1 MSLSKSPS
9 TWADIEPLISEAK
22 YKGFLKDIDPA
33 VFRLVLDEHKRPQ
46 VTESIL
52 TMLQN
57 REPEHATQEYAEE
70 IVEMMVKVAEK
81 FKKKRGDRS

>member
-1 MSLSKSPS
+1 MSMTKPLA
-9 TWADIEPLISEAK
+9 WAQIEPLISEEK
-22 YKGFLKDIDPA
+22 YKNFLKGIDPA
-33 VFRLVLDEHKRPQ
+33 VFKLVLDENKRPQ

-81 FKKKRGDRS
+81 FEKKRGDRL